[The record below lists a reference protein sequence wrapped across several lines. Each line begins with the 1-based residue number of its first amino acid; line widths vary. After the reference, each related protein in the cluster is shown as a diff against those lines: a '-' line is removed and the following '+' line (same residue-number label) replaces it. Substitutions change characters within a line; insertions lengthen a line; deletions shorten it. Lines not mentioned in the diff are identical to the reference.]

1 MLILALVYI
10 IAIGLIVGAL
20 ADWAMNDLNNTTHFR
35 SSSSL
40 DYAASSA
47 AQVAIQ
53 SIRYAPEMPATQSPS
68 LSYCWT
74 PPSGYISELSENSYT
89 IGVWCSTVQNLAS
102 ARTRVVTFYVCPT
115 ALTSSS
121 SSAAVLAGGVACQN
135 KALLT
140 VQVAY
145 DDYLPGQLTLKST
158 CDQLLPVPHC
168 GSGAKIEKWIWA

>member
-20 ADWAMNDLNNTTHFR
+20 SDWAMNDLNNTTHFR
-35 SSSSL
+35 SASSL

-53 SIRYAPEMPATQSPS
+53 SIRYAPEMPATQAPN

-74 PPSGYISELSENSYT
+74 PTSGYISELTENSYT

-102 ARTRVVTFYVCPT
+102 ARTRVVTMYVCPT
-115 ALTSSS
+115 SLSSS
-121 SSAAVLAGGVACQN
+121 SSSTDVLNGGVACQA
-135 KALLT
+135 KPLLT

-145 DDYLPGQLTLKST
+145 DDYLPGQLTLKVT
-158 CDQLLPVPHC
+158 CDQLLPTSTC
-168 GSGAKIEKWIWA
+168 GEGAKIEKWIWA